1 MSKANA
7 RGYAMFA
14 KKMGNARVKFLAS
27 VVMFCGGVT
36 MLSSAVATD
45 LNGGGATLPAG
56 AYVGWNF
63 LNTSDPHYDPLHDRL
78 TKNIQLFAGSL
89 FGAGKG
95 AANTVQYCQT
105 GSGAGKRVFDGDTSG
120 IPPFS
125 PTGVCGNF
133 IDPSSTQG
141 FSTPVS
147 ALVQPDFAASD
158 VPLADS
164 EYTLFLTNKPAKLA
178 PVQFPALVG
187 SIAIAYH
194 NSEADALGIT
204 LNLSESAVCS
214 IFSGAFTTWNQVDS
228 RLSADPIKVA
238 YRSDGSGTSF
248 NMTNH
253 LAANCGLV
261 APNPQFRAN
270 QTFATA
276 VASLPIASRIS
287 SNTNVLSSNG
297 NPVEVSNVVA
307 NDFSIGYAEAAN
319 TLNHNF
325 TTGLPSGSAV
335 KFALVNGKDPIAD
348 MPGNY
353 SVAATA
359 MFPTPVVLDR
369 IISSTQWNAD
379 GTAKLV
385 TPTSSVPSGATGCM
399 VLVDPSYYAKPGN
412 TAQPNAYP
420 IVAVTYLMAGHSGN
434 STDLPALRA
443 LLSLPYSHPTGV
455 VTIGSGTGFSFLTNS
470 TVTAIK
476 VVQCTAA

>member
-1 MSKANA
+1 
-7 RGYAMFA
+7 MFG
-14 KKMGNARVKFLAS
+14 KKMGNARVKLLAGA
-27 VVMFCGGVT
+27 VMLCVGAA
-36 MLSSAVATD
+36 MASSAIATD

-63 LNTSDPHYDPLHDRL
+63 LNTTGSGYDANHDRL
-78 TKNIQLFAGSL
+78 TTNAQLFAGSL

-105 GSGAGKRVFDGDTSG
+105 GSGAGKRVLNGDTSG
-120 IPPFS
+120 TPSFS

-133 IDPSSTQG
+133 SGTVVTNG
-141 FSTPVS
+141 FSTPSTAV
-147 ALVQPDFAASD
+147 VQPDFAASD
-158 VPLADS
+158 APFADS
-164 EYTLFLTNKPAKLA
+164 EYTLFLNNKPAKVA

-194 NSEADALGIT
+194 NSEADTLGIT
-204 LNLSESAVCS
+204 LNLSESTVCS

-228 RLSADPIKVA
+228 RLSANPIKLA

-261 APNPQFRAN
+261 APNQFLAN

-276 VASLPIASRIS
+276 VASLPINARI
-287 SNTNVLSSNG
+287 TAVPQVNVLPSNG
-297 NPVEVSNVVA
+297 NPLVVSNIVA
-307 NDFSIGYAEAAN
+307 NDFSIGYAEGAN
-319 TLNHNF
+319 TLTHNF

-348 MPGNY
+348 LPANY
-353 SVAATA
+353 SVAATTV
-359 MFPTPVVLDR
+359 FPTPIVTDK
-369 IISSTQWNAD
+369 IISSTAWNAD

-385 TPTSSVPSGATGCM
+385 SPTSPVPAGATGCL
-399 VLVDPSYYAKPGN
+399 VIVDPNYYSKPGN
-412 TAQPNAYP
+412 TAQTGAYP

-434 STDLPALRA
+434 STDLSALRT
-443 LLSLPYSHPTGV
+443 LLSLPYSTTHTGV

-470 TVTAIK
+470 TVTSIK
-476 VVQCTAA
+476 VTQCTAA